1 MALPVLS
8 ALSQVWKLAR
18 KVEDLLDLQTKTRT
32 ALEAI
37 DAHLLSVEDR
47 MTHLEAGQGQLI
59 TEAMAA
65 AGTAATALAGSII
78 SDVVTRVTRIEMQQE
93 L

>member
-32 ALEAI
+32 TLEAI
-37 DAHLLSVEDR
+37 DARLRTDEDR

-59 TEAMAA
+59 PKPWQPLEPRQRLSQDQSSPMWSR
-65 AGTAATALAGSII
+65 G
-78 SDVVTRVTRIEMQQE
+78 
-93 L
+93 